1 MLEFLGTLCL
11 LTGVLVMTL
20 VGLFLLLLV
29 NPHMAVQVEF
39 GEEAATAVVAK
50 EPLLSL
56 VDLHVLVQVGFLG
69 EAEVASLK
77 LALVG
82 LFVGVNPQMVEE
94 VMPFSEYLPTVSVLA
109 L

>member
-39 GEEAATAVVAK
+39 GEEATTAVVAK